1 MNAKRTDKAL
11 REIEKRYRLLFNSIS
26 DMILVYPLHEVSTP
40 QRLVE
45 VNDVACQR
53 LGYTREEM
61 LRMTTHDIGAA
72 EAVAAVPQ
80 MTARLR
86 EEGLAVW
93 EGMLRTRSGPA
104 IPVEI
109 SNRLF
114 DLDGKPMVVATVRDI
129 TERKQAEEA
138 IRESQEHTRAIM
150 ESALDA
156 IVTIDDKGNITYWN
170 SAAERILGYPRAETI
185 GRNLHD
191 MITPERFL
199 PAHRAAFPEFQRS
212 GHGSG
217 LGATHELAARRKDGR
232 EIDIALSLSAMRI
245 KGSWHAIGIVQD
257 ITERKKAEEKLRQ
270 SEARLRRAE
279 LASKSGNW
287 ELHLESE
294 TVLASEGAQKI
305 YGSFKDT
312 LDYAVVKGFPL
323 PEYRPMLDASLR
335 SLIEEDL
342 PSAVEY
348 RIRAADSGAI
358 KDIRSIA
365 TFDREKRVV
374 FGVIQDITEQ
384 KALQAQIMRAQRL
397 ESLSR
402 LAGGIAHQFNNINT
416 IVMGYLGVLA
426 READLSEAARSCV
439 HEALKGLE
447 RAVNITER
455 MQGLTVTRG
464 GGQKGVSLNEIV
476 RALVPTFEAR
486 VREQGAQVILELPE
500 IQPVRMNLSQLNFI
514 VASLFSNAIDSLL
527 GCPRRIVTIRCG
539 EAEGLVFLEVGDTG
553 RGIPTEDLTGIFTP
567 FFTTKGE
574 WAPQGSPQSMVKG
587 VGLSLAVCQSTVS
600 ESGGRIEVESK
611 VGVGSTF
618 RAWLPTDAGIC

>member
-1 MNAKRTDKAL
+1 MKAKRTDKAL
-11 REIEKRYRLLFNSIS
+11 REIEKRYRRLFNSIS
-26 DMILVYPLHEVSTP
+26 DMILVYPLHDLSTP

-61 LRMTTHDIGAA
+61 LRMTTRYIGAA
-72 EAVAAVPQ
+72 EAVAAVAG

-86 EEGLAVW
+86 EEGRAVW

-109 SNRLF
+109 SNRLL
-114 DLDGKPMVVATVRDI
+114 DLDGKPMVVATIRDI
-129 TERKQAEEA
+129 TERRQAEEA
-138 IRESQEHTRAIM
+138 IRESQEHARAIM

-156 IVTIDDKGNITYWN
+156 IVTIDHNGNVTYWN
-170 SAAERILGYPRAETI
+170 SAAERILGYLREETI

-199 PAHRAAFPEFQRS
+199 AAHRAAFPEFQRS
-212 GHGSG
+212 GRGSA
-217 LGATHELAARRKDGR
+217 LGAAHELAARRKDGR
-232 EIDIALSLSAMRI
+232 EIEIALSLSATRI
-245 KGSWHAIGIVQD
+245 RGSWHAIGIVQD

-287 ELHLESE
+287 ELHLESQ

-305 YGSFKDT
+305 YGTSQDT
-312 LDYAVVKGFPL
+312 LAYADVKGFPL
-323 PEYRPMLDASLR
+323 PEYRTMLDASLR
-335 SLIEEDL
+335 SLIEEDF
-342 PSAVEY
+342 PYAVEY
-348 RIRAADSGAI
+348 RIRASDSGAI

-365 TFDREKRVV
+365 AFDKEKRVV

-416 IVMGYLGVLA
+416 VVMGYLAVLA

-439 HEALKGLE
+439 HEALKGVE

-455 MQGLTVTRG
+455 MQGLTVTPG
-464 GGQKGVSLNEIV
+464 AGQKGVSLSEIV
-476 RALVPTFEAR
+476 RSLAPTFEDV
-486 VREQGAQVILELPE
+486 VRGQGVQVILELPE
-500 IQPVRMNLSQLNFI
+500 IQPVRMNLSQLRFI
-514 VASLFSNAIDSLL
+514 VASLFSNAIDALL
-527 GCPRRIVTIRCG
+527 ECPRRIVTIRCG
-539 EAEGLVFLEVGDTG
+539 EAEGLAFLEVSDSG
-553 RGIPTEDLTGIFTP
+553 RGIHPEDLSRIFTP

-574 WAPQGSPQSMVKG
+574 WAPRGSPQGMVKG

-618 RAWLPTDAGIC
+618 RVWLPTDPGIC